1 MFTWPLLLIPLRSSS
16 SCALGQ
22 GFGTLSTTVQ
32 IHRNETVEEY
42 SIPIPQDGFESE
54 DFELVRE
61 HVVQDALAWIN
72 RDEGPQN
79 LTGEIHLDVQVED

>member
-1 MFTWPLLLIPLRSSS
+1 M
-16 SCALGQ
+16 
-22 GFGTLSTTVQ
+22 
-32 IHRNETVEEY
+32 EEY